1 MVLDGVLLV
10 QKLLKLFTFDAFCIA
25 HENNK
30 LAAILQGK
38 LGNAVLPYTKIGSS
52 LWNRQQPL
60 FIERHE
66 QDGLFDGCIGVR
78 KGERFRVEIGCK
90 IGNSGGHV
98 DVGMSAHSV
107 FLLKLKLNAKRIAS

>member
-1 MVLDGVLLV
+1 MVSDGVLLV

-52 LWNRQQPL
+52 LWNRQQTL

-66 QDGLFDGCIGVR
+66 RDGLLMDVSVLG
-78 KGERFRVEIGCK
+78 KEIGSELRSAAK
-90 IGNSGGHV
+90 LEAAV
-98 DVGMSAHSV
+98 DMLMLV
-107 FLLKLKLNAKRIAS
+107 